1 MPKLIVTG
9 SEGRIGKILCK
20 NLSDDF
26 DVYKVDNSIVFNKK
40 YFRADISNF
49 DSLKSAFLKI
59 GKTRFLI
66 HLAADSDENAKW
78 DSVLKNNIIG
88 TRNVYECA
96 RLFKIQKV
104 IFASSNHVTGGYEG
118 IPTKLHKQT
127 RPQLI
132 TTQDSIRPD
141 GYYGTSKAFGEA
153 LARQYLELFGIYS
166 ICLRI
171 GTVRDHDDPMKD
183 KTKRWLKTWLSH
195 RDLTQLFKKSLTSNV
210 KFGVYYGVSN
220 NKGKFWDISNAKK
233 EIGYNPI
240 DDSSKLI

>member
-1 MPKLIVTG
+1 M
-9 SEGRIGKILCK
+9 
-20 NLSDDF
+20 
-26 DVYKVDNSIVFNKK
+26 
-40 YFRADISNF
+40 
-49 DSLKSAFLKI
+49 
-59 GKTRFLI
+59 
-66 HLAADSDENAKW
+66 
-78 DSVLKNNIIG
+78 
-88 TRNVYECA
+88 YECA